1 MFPVA
6 DPIPIPAP
14 IWLLKLLSLLTLGLH
29 FAAVMMLI
37 GSLVLVIWLN
47 FRGRASGSLD
57 QVRASWV
64 LAKRLPVIM
73 TYVVNLGVPPLL
85 FLQVMY
91 GQQIYSSSVLIGLPW
106 ISVIILLTIAY
117 WLLYKTT
124 WMIEQR
130 RAAWIPA
137 LISFGIIF
145 GVGQIYAMNMTLML
159 RPELWNQ
166 MHAANPHGT
175 QGFSGDPT
183 TMPRFLFVLAGGPL
197 VGGLW
202 TALIANMQYLEES
215 VRKVLH
221 KAGSSMAVVGA
232 VAMAGSGALVMSK
245 QPAEI
250 MQKLATM
257 PLATYGAYICITT
270 IVLAGVLA
278 IVLALRS
285 RENFGLSVLA
295 WVVSLLA
302 PITAT
307 LPRDG
312 IRDAALSK
320 YGFDVYKATIYPN
333 WSVLI
338 VFLLLFV
345 IMLGVVAWL
354 LMVMRSA
361 EAPKEQISL

>member
-37 GSLVLVIWLN
+37 GSLILVIWLN
-47 FRGRASGSLD
+47 FRGRSSGSLD

-91 GQQIYSSSVLIGLPW
+91 GQQIYSSSVIIGVPW
-106 ISVIILLTIAY
+106 ISVIILVTLAY
-117 WLLYKTT
+117 WLIYKTT

-137 LISFGIIF
+137 LLSFGVII

-159 RPELWNQ
+159 RPELWND
-166 MHAANPHGT
+166 MYNSNPHGM

-183 TMPRFLFVLAGGPL
+183 TMPRFLFVFAGGPL

-202 TALIANMQYLEES
+202 TALIANMKYLDES

-221 KAGSSMAVVGA
+221 KAGSAMAVLGA
-232 VAMAGSGALVMSK
+232 VLMGVSGYLVISK
-245 QPAEI
+245 QPADI
-250 MQKLATM
+250 MQKLSTM
-257 PLATYGAYICITT
+257 PLATIGMYACAAT
-270 IVLAGVLA
+270 IALSGLLAVVLMLKGKE
-278 IVLALRS
+278 S
-285 RENFGLSVLA
+285 FGLSTLA

-312 IRDAALSK
+312 IRDAALAK
-320 YGFDVYKATIYPN
+320 YNFDVYKATIYPN

-354 LMVMRSA
+354 LMIMRGA
-361 EAPKEQISL
+361 EAPKEQISI